1 MNNLPFYVLSRLILF
16 WVVAYQNLPETESIS
31 LVSFKELYGEVI
43 RFNQVREE
51 VDKLFPQ

>member
-1 MNNLPFYVLSRLILF
+1 MSEWLF
-16 WVVAYQNLPETESIS
+16 WVVACQNLPKTESIS
-31 LVSFKELYGEVI
+31 LVPFKELYGEGN